1 MPTPPIDTLL
11 AESVERWNLLNH
23 PFYRSWSAGTL
34 PTEALACYA
43 REYGAFIGLLPLGWE
58 AQQDEETAEEEREH
72 AELWGDF
79 AGALR
84 TIVGIP
90 AIAETTALCD
100 LARTLFAAPATATG
114 ALYAFE
120 AQQPPTAT
128 SKLDG
133 LRAHYTLGRKAEV
146 YFQKH
151 TANHHEARKLLTRI
165 EGLTPA
171 DQQHAL
177 TACDQMG
184 QALWNALSGI
194 HAADGCM

>member
-1 MPTPPIDTLL
+1 PSIDTLL
-11 AESVERWNLLNH
+11 TESVERWNLLNH
-23 PFYRSWSAGTL
+23 PFYKSWSAGTL
-34 PTEALACYA
+34 PVEALACYA

-58 AQQDEETAEEEREH
+58 TQEDAETADEEREH

-79 AGALR
+79 AGALH
-84 TIVGIP
+84 TIVGRP
-90 AIAETTALCD
+90 TIAETEALCD
-100 LARTLFAAPATATG
+100 SARSLFAEPATAMG

-133 LRAHYTLGRKAEV
+133 LRQHYTLGRKAEV

-151 TANHHEARKLLTRI
+151 TANHHEARKLRTRI
-165 EGLTPA
+165 EALSPA
-171 DQQHAL
+171 DQQRAG

-184 QALWNALSGI
+184 QALWNALSGM
-194 HAADGCM
+194 HAAEGCM

>member
-1 MPTPPIDTLL
+1 MPTPSIDTLL

-34 PTEALACYA
+34 PVEALACYA
-43 REYGAFIGLLPLGWE
+43 REYGAFVRLLPLGWE
-58 AQQDEETAEEEREH
+58 TQADAETAAEEREH
-72 AELWGDF
+72 ADLWGDF
-79 AGALR
+79 AAALH
-84 TIVGIP
+84 TIVGTP
-90 AIAETTALCD
+90 ALAQTQALCD
-100 LARTLFAAPATATG
+100 SARALFAEPATAMG

-120 AQQPPTAT
+120 AQQPPTAI

-133 LRAHYTLGRKAEV
+133 LRQHYTLGRKAEV

-151 TANHHEARKLLTRI
+151 TANQHEARKLLARI
-165 EGLTPA
+165 EALGPA
-171 DQQHAL
+171 DQQHAR

-194 HAADGCM
+194 HSPAGDM

>member
-1 MPTPPIDTLL
+1 MPTPPIDTML

-23 PFYRSWSAGTL
+23 PFYKSWSAGTL
-34 PTEALACYA
+34 PVEALACYA

-58 AQQDEETAEEEREH
+58 SQQDTETADEEREH

-79 AGALR
+79 ASALR
-84 TIVGIP
+84 TIVGTP
-90 AIAETTALCD
+90 AIAESQALCD
-100 LARTLFAAPATATG
+100 TARTLFAEPATAMG

-133 LRAHYTLGRKAEV
+133 LRQHYTLGRKAEV
-146 YFQKH
+146 YFQKL

-165 EGLTPA
+165 EALSPA
-171 DQQHAL
+171 DQQHAR

-194 HAADGCM
+194 HASEGCM

>member
-1 MPTPPIDTLL
+1 MSHVPIDAEL

-23 PFYRSWSAGTL
+23 PFYKSWSAGTL
-34 PTEALACYA
+34 PTEALASYA
-43 REYGAFIGLLPLGWE
+43 REYGAFIDLLPFGW
-58 AQQDEETAEEEREH
+58 AVQGDVETAEEEREH

-79 AGALR
+79 AAALDTR
-84 TIVGIP
+84 IGIP
-90 AIAETTALCD
+90 MLAETRALCEA
-100 LARTLFAAPATATG
+100 ARRLFSDRATAMG

-133 LRAHYTLGRKAEV
+133 LRTHYTLGAPAEV
-146 YFQKH
+146 YFEKH
-151 TANHHEARKLLTRI
+151 TANHHEAAKLRQRI
-165 EGLTPA
+165 HALSPA
-171 DQQHAL
+171 DQRHAV

-194 HAADGCM
+194 HAGAGCM